1 MIAHHNV
8 IAQCMQVQ
16 QVTPVDYKRALAVLP
31 LFHSEPT
38 LFILSMTKLT
48 R

>member
-8 IAQCMQVQ
+8 IAQCLQVQ
-16 QVTPVDYKRALAVLP
+16 QVTPAEYKKALAVLP
-31 LFHSEPT
+31 LFHSESC
-38 LFILSMTKLT
+38 LAIAISNAK

>member
-8 IAQCMQVQ
+8 IAQCLQVQ
-16 QVTPVDYKRALAVLP
+16 QVTPAEYKKALAVLP
-31 LFHSEPT
+31 LFHSGFILA
-38 LFILSMTKLT
+38 LFISSTN